1 MSRKY
6 LIFATIVLA
15 LAAAHAE
22 EGPKV
27 THKVR
32 APLPRALTMLSKVFF
47 RRRFASR
54 SADAR
59 GARAD
64 GRLPASR
71 RPRGVYHITS
81 RG

>member
-47 RRRFASR
+47 RRPSNT
-54 SADAR
+54 
-59 GARAD
+59 
-64 GRLPASR
+64 
-71 RPRGVYHITS
+71 PR
-81 RG
+81 

>member
-1 MSRKY
+1 MLNSQRGVEGRFTRSAHQTPSKPTPFEMSRKY

-32 APLPRALTMLSKVFF
+32 AGEA
-47 RRRFASR
+47 FA
-54 SADAR
+54 
-59 GARAD
+59 
-64 GRLPASR
+64 
-71 RPRGVYHITS
+71 H
-81 RG
+81 